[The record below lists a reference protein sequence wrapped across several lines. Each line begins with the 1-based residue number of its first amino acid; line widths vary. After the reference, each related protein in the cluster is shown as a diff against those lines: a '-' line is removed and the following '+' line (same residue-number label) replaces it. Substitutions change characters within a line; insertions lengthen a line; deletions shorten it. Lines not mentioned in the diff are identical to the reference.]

1 MNETI
6 DLRSF
11 RSYANTQLA
20 DRFLSI
26 YSLIL
31 ILIGTP
37 CNLLCCLIYF
47 QKANRSNSIK
57 TIFGYL
63 AILDTIVLYTFNLN
77 YVVREF
83 NIDYQ
88 LTYYKEKNSTK
99 KSLDLN
105 NDVNINIVI
114 IKKNLEEYSL
124 FICRFLSYLGKEKV
138 QYANQTNYTCRIL
151 CKIFVFS
158 FSFFHVTNIILGIS
172 FWFLKS
178 LFINLKINSI

>member
-1 MNETI
+1 MNDTI
-6 DLRSF
+6 NLQPIRTYS
-11 RSYANTQLA
+11 NTHLA
-20 DRFLSI
+20 DRLLSI

-63 AILDTIVLYTFNLN
+63 SILDTIVLYTFNLN

-88 LTYYKEKNSTK
+88 LIYHENNSTNK
-99 KSLDLN
+99 YSSLN
-105 NDVNINIVI
+105 NDANINIII

-124 FICRFLSYLGKEKV
+124 FVCRFLSYLGTEKK
-138 QYANQTNYTCRIL
+138 TRI
-151 CKIFVFS
+151 CS
-158 FSFFHVTNIILGIS
+158 AR
-172 FWFLKS
+172 
-178 LFINLKINSI
+178 

>member
-1 MNETI
+1 MNDTI
-6 DLRSF
+6 NLHSIQT
-11 RSYANTQLA
+11 YANTQLA

-47 QKANRSNSIK
+47 QKTNRSNSIK

-83 NIDYQ
+83 NVDYQ
-88 LTYYKEKNSTK
+88 LTYYNENNSKNK
-99 KSLDLN
+99 YLDLHH
-105 NDVNINIVI
+105 DFNINIII
-114 IKKNLEEYSL
+114 IKKNLEESSL
-124 FICRFLSYLGKEKV
+124 FVCRFLSYLGKK
-138 QYANQTNYTCRIL
+138 
-151 CKIFVFS
+151 KIQ
-158 FSFFHVTNIILGIS
+158 HVKLNNCH
-172 FWFLKS
+172 F
-178 LFINLKINSI
+178 

>member
-1 MNETI
+1 MNDTI
-6 DLRSF
+6 NLQAIRTYS
-11 RSYANTQLA
+11 NTHLA
-20 DRFLSI
+20 DRLLSI

-63 AILDTIVLYTFNLN
+63 SILDTIVLYTFNLN

-83 NIDYQ
+83 NVDYQ
-88 LTYYKEKNSTK
+88 LIYYKNNSTNK
-99 KSLDLN
+99 YSSLN
-105 NDVNINIVI
+105 NDANINIII

-124 FICRFLSYLGKEKV
+124 FVCRFLSYLGTEKK
-138 QYANQTNYTCRIL
+138 TRI
-151 CKIFVFS
+151 CS
-158 FSFFHVTNIILGIS
+158 AR
-172 FWFLKS
+172 
-178 LFINLKINSI
+178 

>member
-1 MNETI
+1 MNDTI
-6 DLRSF
+6 NLQSIRT
-11 RSYANTQLA
+11 YPNTQLA
-20 DRFLSI
+20 DRLLSI

-47 QKANRSNSIK
+47 QKSNRLNSIK

-88 LTYYKEKNSTK
+88 LIYYEGNNKTNKY
-99 KSLDLN
+99 LN
-105 NDVNINIVI
+105 LHNDININVII

-124 FICRFLSYLGKEKV
+124 FLCRFLSYLGNESS
-138 QYANQTNYTCRIL
+138 RIISKSS
-151 CKIFVFS
+151 C
-158 FSFFHVTNIILGIS
+158 FF
-172 FWFLKS
+172 FQ
-178 LFINLKINSI
+178 LFQHYKQHHGY

>member
-1 MNETI
+1 MMNETFNRHSI
-6 DLRSF
+6 PI
-11 RSYANTQLA
+11 YTNTQLA
-20 DRFLSI
+20 DRWLSI

-37 CNLLCCLIYF
+37 CNLLCCLIYL
-47 QKANRSNSIK
+47 KKSNRTNSIK

-88 LTYYKEKNSTK
+88 LNSYNESDSTK
-99 KSLDLN
+99 KYLTLP
-105 NDVNINIVI
+105 NDININIVV

-124 FICRFLSYLGKEKV
+124 FVCRFLSYLGKKKEPDV
-138 QYANQTNYTCRIL
+138 A
-151 CKIFVFS
+151 KISFVF
-158 FSFFHVTNIILGIS
+158 
-172 FWFLKS
+172 
-178 LFINLKINSI
+178 